1 VYIAAHEKLERWRR
15 AGRENE
21 EKKFRMMATASMS
34 EPTVNVVPRWSVATR
49 VAFRFSFIYFGLYIL
64 LTQMLTSLVP
74 FIPVE
79 IGSLGPFRAVVSWT
93 AKHMFHVGHALVVTG
108 SGSGDKTFD
117 WVETF
122 CILVIAI
129 IATAIWS
136 ILDRKRQS
144 YGKLYSWFRVFIRLS
159 LGATMFSYGAAKV
172 LPLQMPFPGLNQ
184 LLEHY
189 GDLSPMG
196 VLWASIGAAK
206 GYEIFAGSAE
216 LAGGI
221 FLFFPRTTMF
231 GALICLADAINI
243 FTLNMTYDVPVKLF
257 AFELILLAIFLLA
270 PDARRFANVFFLDRA
285 APPSSQKPLFRGRLA
300 NRIAVAVQIL
310 VGVALLAT
318 NLYGSV
324 QYERTSGAGAAKS
337 PLYGIWTVEDF
348 SLDGQARPPLLTDN
362 TRWRRVIFES
372 FGENS
377 EYANI
382 QQMDEKDHYYGV
394 NVNMGAKTVALT
406 KSADAKWKANFSFLQ
421 PAPGQLVLDGSIDGH
436 KVHARLELFDRSK
449 FLLVSRGFHWVQEY
463 PFNR

>member
-1 VYIAAHEKLERWRR
+1 MVT
-15 AGRENE
+15 
-21 EKKFRMMATASMS
+21 TASMT

-49 VAFRFSFIYFGLYIL
+49 VAFHFCFIYFGLYIL

-79 IGSLGPFRAVVSWT
+79 IGSLGPFSAVVSWT
-93 AKHMFHVGHALVVTG
+93 AKHVFHVGHALVVTG

-136 ILDRKRQS
+136 TLDRKRQS
-144 YGKLYSWFRVFIRLS
+144 DGKLYSWFRVFIRIS

-172 LPLQMPFPGLNQ
+172 LPLQMPFPNLDR

-206 GYEIFAGSAE
+206 GYEVFAGSAE

-231 GALICLADAINI
+231 GALICLADAVNI
-243 FTLNMTYDVPVKLF
+243 FMLNMTYDVPVKLF
-257 AFELILLAIFLLA
+257 SFELILLAVFLLA
-270 PDARRFANVFFLDRA
+270 PDARRLANVFFLDRA

-318 NLYGSV
+318 NLYGSM
-324 QYERTSGAGAAKS
+324 QFEKTFGAGAPKS

-348 SLDGQARPPLLTDN
+348 SLDGQTRPPLLTDN
-362 TRWRRVIFES
+362 ARWKRVIFDG
-372 FGENS
+372 FGF
-377 EYANI
+377 ANI
-382 QQMDEKDHYYGV
+382 QQMDEKGQYYRA

-406 KSADAKWKANFSFLQ
+406 KSADPKWKANFSFLQ
-421 PAPGQLVLDGSIDGH
+421 PAPGQLVLDGSFDGH

-463 PFNR
+463 PYNH